1 MRCPVALICFFFYK
15 GMSCPKDLLAW
26 CRTLSDLSAVA
37 VPLAMAVP
45 APESIYDPE
54 VVADARQILSSPDLV
69 VSLSSPTTKE
79 LRRQFQEA
87 DKDGSGEIDATEVAS
102 GLTGCV
108 LKRFFFFFC
117 FLLHLSAEGLCSIC
131 AELWR
136 RGISELAATC
146 SNYVRLFECC
156 FNGLHLIGDANR
168 TLWLKL
174 WPWQPWQVT
183 RCWSSFSPSNC
194 HEWGVKSPIVRLN
207 MLRKKKFAK
216 RLNACEIS

>member
-1 MRCPVALICFFFYK
+1 
-15 GMSCPKDLLAW
+15 MSCPKDLLAW

-69 VSLSSPTTKE
+69 VSSSSPTTKE

-108 LKRFFFFFC
+108 LKRFFFFFVFYC
-117 FLLHLSAEGLCSIC
+117 IFLLKACAVFARSCEEGASV
-131 AELWR
+131 
-136 RGISELAATC
+136 S
-146 SNYVRLFECC
+146 
-156 FNGLHLIGDANR
+156 
-168 TLWLKL
+168 
-174 WPWQPWQVT
+174 WQQHAPT
-183 RCWSSFSPSNC
+183 
-194 HEWGVKSPIVRLN
+194 
-207 MLRKKKFAK
+207 MLDC
-216 RLNACEIS
+216 LNAASTACI